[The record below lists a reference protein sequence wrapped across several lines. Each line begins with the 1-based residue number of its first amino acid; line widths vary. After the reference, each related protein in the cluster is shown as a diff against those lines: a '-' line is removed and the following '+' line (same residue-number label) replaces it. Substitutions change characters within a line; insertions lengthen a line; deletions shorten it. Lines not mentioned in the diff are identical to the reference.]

1 MAISYKKI
9 PDDLTEITPASDDN
23 VLMTDASDAHKL
35 AKVPYNAFFINTIIE
50 ADISSCTWDQI
61 NDVYSGNPFATEA
74 HKAMRRCVINNQG
87 EVQYYLNAYDSTLK
101 EDGVTASVLD
111 GTDGQVVVEILP
123 VWVKTTWNGDIV
135 TWELSGSSFS
145 GAVLHP
151 AFDSGNVQKIF
162 IGAYDASVKDVSA
175 GAYIGGLNLD
185 NNTSRVDTTTDL
197 IASVSGQYP
206 MVGLTRAEFRT
217 LAENA
222 GYQLEDFWQRQL
234 VTLLY
239 LTEYGNWNSQNV
251 IGEGNVNGVYL
262 ASSSIQSD
270 SPHTIAGTSN
280 SLGNQTGNVNSA
292 DGTPFVSYRGIEN
305 PWGNCYTWLDGFN
318 IYDRQIYVNNDE
330 TTFVD
335 DTATNYTVLGAA
347 LPSTNGYIKQIQ
359 KLDNIV
365 IPLTTGGT
373 SGVFVTDYL
382 YTSTGWRVARAG
394 GAASLG
400 LSAGLAY
407 LTLSVSSAGRT
418 RSCGARLSKKY
429 RI

>member
-1 MAISYKKI
+1 
-9 PDDLTEITPASDDN
+9 
-23 VLMTDASDAHKL
+23 
-35 AKVPYNAFFINTIIE
+35 
-50 ADISSCTWDQI
+50 
-61 NDVYSGNPFATEA
+61 
-74 HKAMRRCVINNQG
+74 
-87 EVQYYLNAYDSTLK
+87 
-101 EDGVTASVLD
+101 
-111 GTDGQVVVEILP
+111 
-123 VWVKTTWNGDIV
+123 
-135 TWELSGSSFS
+135 
-145 GAVLHP
+145 
-151 AFDSGNVQKIF
+151 
-162 IGAYDASVKDVSA
+162 
-175 GAYIGGLNLD
+175 
-185 NNTSRVDTTTDL
+185 
-197 IASVSGQYP
+197 

-239 LTEYGNWNSQNV
+239 LTEYGNWNSQSMV
-251 IGEGNVNGVYL
+251 GEGNANGTYL
-262 ASSSIQSD
+262 ESSAIQSD

-280 SLGNQTGNVNSA
+280 SLGNQSGHINSA

-318 IYDRQIYVNNDE
+318 IYDRQIYVNKDE

-373 SGVFVTDYL
+373 SGVFVTDSL
-382 YTSTGWRVARAG
+382 YTSAGWRVASAG
-394 GAASLG
+394 GSASSV

-407 LTLSVSSAGRT
+407 LHLLSSSAT
-418 RSCGARLSKKY
+418 RYRRYGARLSKKY